1 MNKIQKITSDQRRSG
16 VLLQGA
22 TGECERLRLL
32 ELPARSLGLTVT
44 GLAGDLSGDCG
55 ERMKALSRQVPRQ
68 GEGLLPFLE
77 LKLFAAWWR
86 LSLGDGETLWFT
98 WRGVRWWPRV
108 DKVAVF
114 PVKSRTWYLTVCS
127 TLRVWPVSRS
137 ISSHCFFLTSS

>member
-22 TGECERLRLL
+22 TGERERLRLL

-44 GLAGDLSGDCG
+44 GLNGLAGDLSGDCG

-77 LKLFAAWWR
+77 LKLFAA
-86 LSLGDGETLWFT
+86 
-98 WRGVRWWPRV
+98 
-108 DKVAVF
+108 
-114 PVKSRTWYLTVCS
+114 
-127 TLRVWPVSRS
+127 
-137 ISSHCFFLTSS
+137 